1 MSHSLIVKNSI
12 TIHAPASKVWE
23 ALVNPALT
31 KKYMFGCE
39 IISDF
44 KVGSP
49 FLWKGVF
56 EGKELIA
63 VKGNVVDID
72 EGRYLA
78 FTTFD
83 PNSTIE
89 DIPENYTT
97 VTYNLTPE
105 KSGTTLAVTQGDFAT
120 VAEGER
126 RFAEVN
132 NGGEGWNPILVEI
145 KKLVETELV

>member
-1 MSHSLIVKNSI
+1 MNSLIVKNNI
-12 TIHAPASKVWE
+12 TIQAPATKVWE
-23 ALVNPALT
+23 ALVNPEIT

-56 EGKELIA
+56 DGKEIIA
-63 VKGNVVDID
+63 VKGNVVEIQ
-72 EGRYLA
+72 EGKSLS

-89 DIPENYTT
+89 DRPENYTT
-97 VTYNLTPE
+97 VVYTLTPE
-105 KSGTTLAVTQGDFAT
+105 KAGTKLSVEQGDFAT
-120 VAEGER
+120 VAEGEKR
-126 RFAEVN
+126 YAEVY
-132 NGGEGWNPILVEI
+132 NGGDGWNPILTQIKEIVE
-145 KKLVETELV
+145 KELV